1 MCNVDKERKITVFL
15 SNITEV
21 TANWDLCYVNFP
33 KKQTVSKY
41 TTTVWE
47 DENIEKV
54 DDPTVFDFSE
64 QAVRNC
70 LNFGLIRIFCQAMS
84 LI

>member
-64 QAVRNC
+64 QAVSNC
-70 LNFGLIRIFCQAMS
+70 LNLVLFEFSAMQC
-84 LI
+84 L

>member
-70 LNFGLIRIFCQAMS
+70 LNLVLFEFSA
-84 LI
+84 